1 SHSHRHNL
9 WRTAVPGCIYSR
21 QCELLHT
28 SPQKNIAQTTRS
40 GQGLIVCRE
49 EALDMID
56 MITTALDIGIM
67 TSIVML
73 VAFSLAL
80 RRDAQRGGPHH
91 DSSYRVY
98 EDTP

>member
-1 SHSHRHNL
+1 
-9 WRTAVPGCIYSR
+9 
-21 QCELLHT
+21 
-28 SPQKNIAQTTRS
+28 
-40 GQGLIVCRE
+40 
-49 EALDMID
+49 MIG

-73 VAFSLAL
+73 VAFGLAL
-80 RRDAQRGGPHH
+80 RRDAPRRGPHH

>member
-1 SHSHRHNL
+1 
-9 WRTAVPGCIYSR
+9 
-21 QCELLHT
+21 
-28 SPQKNIAQTTRS
+28 
-40 GQGLIVCRE
+40 
-49 EALDMID
+49 MID

-73 VAFSLAL
+73 VASSLAL
-80 RRDAQRGGPHH
+80 RRDAPRRGPHH